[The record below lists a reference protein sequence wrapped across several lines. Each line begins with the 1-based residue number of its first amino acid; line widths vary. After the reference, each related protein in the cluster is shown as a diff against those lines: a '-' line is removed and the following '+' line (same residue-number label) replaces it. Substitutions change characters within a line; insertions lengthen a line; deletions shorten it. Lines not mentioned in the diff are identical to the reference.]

1 MVNILL
7 IIDGVL
13 LIALLIFS
21 LIKFGVSAQ
30 NDAQEGKTVQP
41 VDYKNSLTAEEFANE
56 LAAARARLNQ
66 EAGKQ
71 VVAATEDDAAPVKVV
86 ETRYVQVPV
95 EAPQPII
102 QYVTAPA
109 PAQVYAQPVAPAPVP
124 QAYAQP
130 IEQPAPVAQ
139 PVVEEQPAPVAKA
152 MPQEETLVIADIEDE
167 EDDREVV
174 RRIPFSE
181 KMLAFDKKTQEYY
194 DVLHNEFKSYR
205 NINPRISA
213 KGVSYRLGRVLV
225 AKITLRGKTMKLH
238 LALDFNEFE
247 QNIYFQKDLSDV
259 KTYVEVP
266 FTVKVKSDRG
276 LKNAL
281 KLVEALAEKKEIVKK
296 TRYEK
301 IDALQQ
307 LKDIVDSNSEEIG
320 DEDEE

>member
-13 LIALLIFS
+13 LLALLIFS
-21 LIKFGVSAQ
+21 LIRFGVKAQ
-30 NDAQEGKTVQP
+30 NDAQEQSSVKP
-41 VDYKNSLTAEEFANE
+41 VDYKNSLSAEEFANE

-71 VVAATEDDAAPVKVV
+71 VVAATEDDAPV
-86 ETRYVQVPV
+86 
-95 EAPQPII
+95 QPII
-102 QYVTAPA
+102 KYVQAPA
-109 PAQVYAQPVAPAPVP
+109 PVVYAQPVEPAPVV
-124 QAYAQP
+124 
-130 IEQPAPVAQ
+130 EPVPVVKST
-139 PVVEEQPAPVAKA
+139 PVVEPAV
-152 MPQEETLVIADIEDE
+152 EETLVISDIEDQ

-181 KMLAFDKKTQEYY
+181 KMLAFDRKTQEYY

-205 NINPRISA
+205 KINPRISA

-238 LALDFNEFE
+238 LALDFNDFE
-247 QNIYFQKDLSDV
+247 QNIFFQKDMSDV

-307 LKDIVDSNSEEIG
+307 LKDMVASSVEEQG
-320 DEDEE
+320 EDEE

>member
-13 LIALLIFS
+13 LLALLIFS
-21 LIKFGVSAQ
+21 LIRFGVKAQ
-30 NDAQEGKTVQP
+30 NDAQEQSSVKP
-41 VDYKNSLTAEEFANE
+41 VDYKNSLSAEEFANV

-71 VVAATEDDAAPVKVV
+71 VVAATEDDAPV
-86 ETRYVQVPV
+86 
-95 EAPQPII
+95 QPII
-102 QYVTAPA
+102 KYVQAPA
-109 PAQVYAQPVAPAPVP
+109 PVVYAQPVEPAPVV
-124 QAYAQP
+124 
-130 IEQPAPVAQ
+130 EPVPVVKST
-139 PVVEEQPAPVAKA
+139 PVVEPAV
-152 MPQEETLVIADIEDE
+152 EETLVISDIEDQ

-181 KMLAFDKKTQEYY
+181 KMLAFDRKTQEYY

-205 NINPRISA
+205 KINPRISA

-238 LALDFNEFE
+238 LALDFNDFE
-247 QNIYFQKDLSDV
+247 QNIFFQKDMSDV

-307 LKDIVDSNSEEIG
+307 LKDMVASSVEEQG
-320 DEDEE
+320 EDEE

>member
-86 ETRYVQVPV
+86 ETRYIQVPAEPV
-95 EAPQPII
+95 QPVV
-102 QYVTAPA
+102 QYVA
-109 PAQVYAQPVAPAPVP
+109 APAPV
-124 QAYAQP
+124 
-130 IEQPAPVAQ
+130 EQPAPAPTQ
-139 PVVEEQPAPVAKA
+139 PVVEAI
-152 MPQEETLVIADIEDE
+152 PQEETLVIADIEDE

-181 KMLAFDKKTQEYY
+181 KMLAFDRKTQEYY

-205 NINPRISA
+205 KINPRISA
-213 KGVSYRLGRVLV
+213 KGVSYRLGRELV

-238 LALDFNEFE
+238 LALDFNDFE

-281 KLVEALAEKKEIVKK
+281 KLIDALAEKKEIVKK

-307 LKDIVDSNSEEIG
+307 LKDMVATNSEEIG
-320 DEDEE
+320 NEDEE